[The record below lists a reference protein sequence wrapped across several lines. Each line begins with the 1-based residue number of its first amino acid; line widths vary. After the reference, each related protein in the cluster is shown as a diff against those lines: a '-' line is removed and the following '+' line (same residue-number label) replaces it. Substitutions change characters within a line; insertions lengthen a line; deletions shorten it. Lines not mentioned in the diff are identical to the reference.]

1 MNNPIIDE
9 LEKQFKKEELPQMN
23 PGDTVKVFVR
33 IVEGNKERTQAFEGT
48 IIKEHGAGLNRTITV
63 RKVFQGVGVERV
75 FLIHSPR
82 IDKIQVLRKGD
93 VRRAKLYY
101 LRERSGKATRIKE
114 KIEKDSHIHWYPG
127 HIAKAERQLKE
138 KLNLCDVV
146 IEVLDARIPFS
157 SAYNNIESLLGGK
170 PRLILL
176 NKADLADRNEL
187 KLFVQKIKE
196 QSSCAV
202 LVIDAKGAKDLNQVV
217 KKFWNCQNLKF
228 KLKWQKDFCV
238 VRLVQWLWACL
249 MLVNQ
254 A

>member
-1 MNNPIIDE
+1 MNPIIDE
-9 LEKQFKKEELPQMN
+9 LEKTYLRENLPDAQ

-114 KIEKDSHIHWYPG
+114 KIEK
-127 HIAKAERQLKE
+127 R
-138 KLNLCDVV
+138 
-146 IEVLDARIPFS
+146 
-157 SAYNNIESLLGGK
+157 
-170 PRLILL
+170 
-176 NKADLADRNEL
+176 
-187 KLFVQKIKE
+187 
-196 QSSCAV
+196 
-202 LVIDAKGAKDLNQVV
+202 
-217 KKFWNCQNLKF
+217 
-228 KLKWQKDFCV
+228 
-238 VRLVQWLWACL
+238 
-249 MLVNQ
+249 
-254 A
+254 